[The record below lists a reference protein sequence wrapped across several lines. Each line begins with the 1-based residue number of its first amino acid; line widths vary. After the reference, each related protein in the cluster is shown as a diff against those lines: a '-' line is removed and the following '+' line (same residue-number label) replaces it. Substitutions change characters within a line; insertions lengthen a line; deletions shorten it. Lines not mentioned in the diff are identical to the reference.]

1 MNQKRLFFMAGLQRT
16 GATLLSSIL
25 NQNKN
30 VCVPPASALL
40 QMMIKQTEAY
50 DAPANID
57 YPRTNSIA
65 NVIKNCPYNFY
76 ADTDAKYIIDKNI
89 NWPSPHGMHIIKTY
103 ISENVKI
110 ICPVR
115 DIIDILVSFDTV
127 INAMDDKSSVIMDS
141 LVQRETL
148 ADKPMADRRA
158 DWLMR
163 YNNDISIC
171 INNMKHAAN
180 PLYRKMFHFVEYEN
194 IITNP
199 KAEVDKI
206 YDFLE
211 IPKYNHVYENITDPS
226 GISENSLTGIKNLHK
241 IRPNIQKKSRNPQN
255 VLLPETI
262 RRYSGLEFWR
272 NI

>member
-1 MNQKRLFFMAGLQRT
+1 MAGLQRT

-25 NQNKN
+25 NQNKD

-40 QMMIKQTEAY
+40 QLMVKQTEIY

-57 YPRTNSIA
+57 YPRTDSIA
-65 NVIKNCPYNFY
+65 NVIKMTPYAFY

-89 NWPSPHGMHIIKTY
+89 NWPSPHGMHIIQTY
-103 ISENVKI
+103 ISDNVKI

-127 INAMDDKSSVIMDS
+127 INAMDDKTSVLMDR
-141 LVQRETL
+141 LVQSETL

-158 DWLMR
+158 EWLMR
-163 YNNDISIC
+163 HNNDITMC
-171 INNMKHAAN
+171 INNMKHATN
-180 PLYRKMFHFVEYEN
+180 PLYRKMFHFVEYED
-194 IITNP
+194 IINNP
-199 KAEVDKI
+199 KAEVEKI

-211 IPKYNHVYENITDPS
+211 IPRYNHVYEKISDPT

-241 IRPNIQKKSRNPQN
+241 IRPDIQKQSRAAQT